1 MLRAIPVLAAVAA
14 ITLVLIPLQWISVA
28 LKLPSRRSIPV
39 LYHRMLC
46 VLIGIRIREVGE
58 RVREHPLL
66 VVANHCSWLDV
77 PVITAAAPVVFVAK
91 REVAGWPVFGLLA
104 RLQRSVFVDRERRHK
119 TGEVN
124 AQIAQRLAEGDPV
137 VLFGEGTSSDG
148 NRVLPFRSALI
159 GAARDALAEA
169 EHCGRVL
176 IQPLS
181 VAYTRLHGLPIGRL
195 HRPLVAW
202 YGDMD
207 LMPHLIR
214 VLGQG
219 AFDVVLTWGEPV
231 AYEAQTDRKAV
242 AKSLEC
248 TVRRLTTAALRHRPA
263 DRSAAGHS
271 FLPGK
276 PVREAPDREQGM
288 TEALELVEMHRE
300 PERPGSASTQAA

>member
-1 MLRAIPVLAAVAA
+1 MLRAIPVLAAAAA
-14 ITLVLIPLQWISVA
+14 ITLALIPVQWISVA
-28 LKLPSRRSIPV
+28 LKLRSRRSIPV

-46 VLIGIRIREVGE
+46 ALIGIRIREVGE

-169 EHCGRVL
+169 
-176 IQPLS
+176 
-181 VAYTRLHGLPIGRL
+181 AYTRLHGLPIGRL

-202 YGDMD
+202 YGGMD

>member
-1 MLRAIPVLAAVAA
+1 MLRAIPVLAAAAA
-14 ITLVLIPLQWISVA
+14 ITLALIPVQWISVA

-46 VLIGIRIREVGE
+46 ALIGIRIREVGE

-202 YGDMD
+202 YGGMD

-231 AYEAQTDRKAV
+231 AYEAQRNARY
-242 AKSLEC
+242 AGSPPPPC
-248 TVRRLTTAALRHRPA
+248 AIARRTAAPPA
-263 DRSAAGHS
+263 IP
-271 FLPGK
+271 FC
-276 PVREAPDREQGM
+276 RESR
-288 TEALELVEMHRE
+288 
-300 PERPGSASTQAA
+300 